1 MRAHFPVQ
9 TDQDISLRQAAITAG
24 VGLLVMTIAAPF
36 AEFLVFKRLVIQGD
50 IVVTVEN
57 ILANSSL
64 YLSGIFAY
72 LVVFIMDVMVA
83 WALYVLLAPV
93 NHAVSLLTAW
103 FRLIY
108 TAIALVSML
117 KLVTVYRLLQ
127 MPDFGELFG
136 PEHRLAQVK
145 VLLNTFRFEWGFS
158 LILFGVHLL
167 LLGWLV
173 YRADFIPR
181 ILGILLAIAGLAWL
195 VYEVLPFMVP
205 GVDLGFLFFAFMGE
219 TVFMLW
225 LLVRGWKIR

>member
-1 MRAHFPVQ
+1 
-9 TDQDISLRQAAITAG
+9 
-24 VGLLVMTIAAPF
+24 
-36 AEFLVFKRLVIQGD
+36 
-50 IVVTVEN
+50 
-57 ILANSSL
+57 
-64 YLSGIFAY
+64 
-72 LVVFIMDVMVA
+72 
-83 WALYVLLAPV
+83 
-93 NHAVSLLTAW
+93 
-103 FRLIY
+103 
-108 TAIALVSML
+108 ML